1 MRRKA
6 ILIVTSLSILLLNG
20 CIKTIFDNEDVRCPF
35 VERGGCQSMNDI
47 NKMVS
52 QKRYTSDGS
61 YVQQAYK
68 PTRNTHSKARR
79 LG

>member
-1 MRRKA
+1 MRRKE

-20 CIKTIFDNEDVRCPF
+20 CSKTIFDNEDVRCPF

-52 QKRYTSDGS
+52 QKRYTRDGS

-68 PTRNTHSKARR
+68 PTQNIYSKSRR